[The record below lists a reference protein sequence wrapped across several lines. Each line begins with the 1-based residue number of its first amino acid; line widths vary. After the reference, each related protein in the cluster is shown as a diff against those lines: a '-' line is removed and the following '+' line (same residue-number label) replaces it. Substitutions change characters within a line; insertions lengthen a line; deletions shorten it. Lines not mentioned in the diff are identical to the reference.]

1 LSYFNLNNFS
11 FIVKDP
17 SLVTQNI
24 SGAQRK
30 KALEPTMNAL
40 YFKPFDTDVSCLN
53 AGVKWQEYLEGFNNF
68 MIIHDIKDDNRMIC
82 TLLHVAGEQ
91 VVRIFATLRANTGMV
106 DHATLKQE
114 TDTSLAL
121 QVPRVD
127 KFPDMCKKM
136 TDYYNPKRSKMYE
149 RHVFT
154 HTKQKPDE
162 DIMSFVTRLRTA
174 ARYCEYV
181 DTDEMIC
188 GQVLSGG
195 TSEWLT
201 TRAFQDSSEPTLESI
216 MKLATTKAV
225 ATTRAKVMKEESI
238 DHNEEVNNVG
248 YNQYNRKTNQSN
260 AQRPQTSEQASSCGK
275 PCNYCGITKVMLSVR
290 QKVWCVEVVERMV
303 IFSPSAK

>member
-1 LSYFNLNNFS
+1 
-11 FIVKDP
+11 
-17 SLVTQNI
+17 
-24 SGAQRK
+24 
-30 KALEPTMNAL
+30 M
-40 YFKPFDTDVSCLN
+40 
-53 AGVKWQEYLEGFNNF
+53 
-68 MIIHDIKDDNRMIC
+68 
-82 TLLHVAGEQ
+82 
-91 VVRIFATLRANTGMV
+91 VRIYATLRANTDML

-290 QKVWCVEVVERMV
+290 QKVWCVEIVERMV
-303 IFSPSAK
+303 ISSPSAKE